1 MSGPPREKPH
11 ITDSFDSSLEMLVK
25 STPVSQIQGKLVVV
39 FDKNLKTVD
48 CNPAILPLLVK
59 PVPAGM
65 LVGKDISFF
74 APDLE
79 ELGEM
84 DKLLEIVRK
93 GGAFS
98 LDCYETVTREINRP
112 IYVRTNIFR
121 YGDLIYTVADDITEQ
136 VRNDQKLIAQAEHIR
151 RLERYCADLRTTLKI
166 LVNLSRDKSNEQ
178 YDFYCNIEQMVFP
191 MIDILRNTD
200 LDKKQLA
207 VLDVIANNLNSMMD
221 PFARM
226 INNQGNF
233 TKRELQIAGLVRQ
246 GKTAK
251 EIADILFLSKNTIDF
266 HKANIRKKLGIC
278 NTGNDLQKYL
288 LAKDTEHSDAQ
299 Y

>member
-1 MSGPPREKPH
+1 MHGLAHDKSH
-11 ITDSFDSSLEMLVK
+11 ITDSLGSSLEMLVK
-25 STPVSQIQGKLVVV
+25 STPVSQIQDKLVVV

-48 CNPAILPLLVK
+48 CNPAILLLLEK
-59 PVPAGM
+59 PVPADM

-79 ELGEM
+79 DLGEM
-84 DKLLEIVRK
+84 DKLLEIVRN

-112 IYVRTNIFR
+112 IYVQTNIFR
-121 YGDLIYTVADDITEQ
+121 FGDLIYTVADDITEQ
-136 VRNDQKLIAQAEHIR
+136 VRNAPKLISQAERIR
-151 RLERYCADLRTTLKI
+151 RLERYCADLKTALKI
-166 LVNLSRDKSNEQ
+166 LMNLSMDESNSQ

-200 LDKKQLA
+200 LDKKQLS
-207 VLDVIANNLNSMMD
+207 VLDVIANYLNSMMD

-226 INNQGNF
+226 INSQGDF

-251 EIADILFLSKNTIDF
+251 EIANILFLSKNTVDF

-288 LAKDTEHSDAQ
+288 LEKDTKHSDAQ